1 MPPTQPNHPPL
12 RCRCRLFRSP
22 RSAKSRR
29 KKHFGRSPLLGRP
42 PTFLEQSNDPPLYP
56 PGNGLDLGAADP
68 VQDLVRDRGAC
79 GGRPCRAR
87 HDSQGGRQN
96 GLGQGHKDAT
106 FDVARIDE
114 IERETKHDVIAF
126 LTHLAEIVGPEARF
140 VHQGM
145 TSSDVLDTC
154 LNVQL
159 TRAADLLL
167 ADLDKVLAALK
178 KRALEHKMTPT
189 IGRSHG
195 IHAEPVTFGLKLAY
209 AYAEFSRARE
219 RLIAARKE
227 VATCAISG
235 AVGTFAQI
243 DPRVEQHV
251 ANAMGLVPEPI
262 STQVIPRDRHAMYF
276 STLGVIASSVER
288 FAVEIRHMQ
297 RTEVLEA
304 EEFFSEGQKGSS
316 AMPHKRNPV
325 LSENLTGLSRMVR
338 AYVTPALENV
348 VLWHERDISH
358 SSAER
363 MMGPDAT
370 VTLDFAL
377 VRLAGLIDKLLVY
390 PANMQKN
397 LDRLGGLVH
406 SQRVL
411 LALTQKG
418 ASREDAYK
426 LVQRNAMPVWRG
438 EGDFLQLLKKD
449 ADVKKYLTDAEID
462 EQFDLGYHF
471 KHVDTIFKRVFG
483 ES

>member
-1 MPPTQPNHPPL
+1 MIPRYSRPEMVAIWSAET
-12 RCRCRLFRSP
+12 RFRIWFEIE
-22 RSAKSRR
+22 A
-29 KKHFGRSPLLGRP
+29 HACDALAELGIIPKEAAR
-42 PTFLEQSNDPPLYP
+42 TIWEK
-56 PGNGLDLGAADP
+56 GGAAE
-68 VQDLVRDRGAC
+68 
-79 GGRPCRAR
+79 
-87 HDSQGGRQN
+87 
-96 GLGQGHKDAT
+96 
-106 FDVARIDE
+106 FDVERIDE
-114 IERETKHDVIAF
+114 IERVTKHDVIAF

-159 TRAADLLL
+159 TRAADLLI
-167 ADLDKVLAALK
+167 ADLDRVLAALK
-178 KRALEHKMTPT
+178 TRAFEHKLTPV

-209 AYAEFSRARE
+209 AYAEFTRARA
-219 RLIAARKE
+219 RLVAARAE

-243 DPRVEQHV
+243 DPRVEAHV
-251 ANAMGLVPEPI
+251 AKAMGLTVEPI
-262 STQVIPRDRHAMYF
+262 STQVIPRDRHAMF
-276 STLGVIASSVER
+276 FATLGVVAASMER
-288 FAVEIRHMQ
+288 LAIEIRHMQ

-304 EEFFSEGQKGSS
+304 EEFFSQGQKGSS

-325 LSENLTGLSRMVR
+325 LTENLTGLSRMVR

-348 VLWHERDISH
+348 ALWHERDISH

-377 VRLAGLIDKLLVY
+377 NRLAGVIEKLLVY
-390 PANMQKN
+390 PENMQKN

-406 SQRVL
+406 SQRLL

-438 EGDFLQLLKKD
+438 EGDFQSLLKKD
-449 ADVKKYLTDAEID
+449 EDVKKYLSDKEIE
-462 EQFDLGYHF
+462 EQFDLAYHF
-471 KHVDTIFKRVFG
+471 KHVDTIFNRVFG
-483 ES
+483 TA